1 LLALSPSVSE
11 FQPQADNSTATLVLF
26 ISLGSLLVAVA
37 VIVAACVPR
46 EDAAAYRIDNRI
58 SLLAEALPRCR
69 HVRAQRDAPVPRK
82 KTVSKKKLLRER
94 RRGGMPMP
102 E

>member
-1 LLALSPSVSE
+1 M
-11 FQPQADNSTATLVLF
+11 LF
-26 ISLGSLLVAVA
+26 ITLGSLLVAVA
-37 VIVAACVPR
+37 VIVAACVPC
-46 EDAAAYRIDNRI
+46 EDAAAYHIVNRC
-58 SLLAEALPRCR
+58 SLAEASLSRCR